1 MSNNLNN
8 QTVKKKKRSS
18 YFNSNPV
25 MNGLGKVKERASE
38 GSLSASYGGIA
49 LKTVFFLLMVVA
61 GIMIYLVLNRLV
73 FTNTAYQGE
82 VFTLNY
88 GELQFQISIVELIV
102 LGSAVIFGIICQ
114 LLACFVAPTIPVTG
128 SLFSVSEGFFISF
141 TIFKILK
148 GYEYLGLLALMITVL
163 VVAIMNLLYAK
174 QIIRAT
180 HKFKMVMVTLFATVI
195 GISILMTIGFFVP
208 FTRPLVAEVMANPAV
223 SIAFTVISI
232 IIAALFLI
240 SDFAMIDTVVNESYP
255 KKYEWRASFGLAFT
269 VIWLYVKILDL
280 IVQIFANSRNN

>member
-8 QTVKKKKRSS
+8 QTTKKKKNS

-25 MNGLGKVKERASE
+25 MNGLNKVNERTSA

-49 LKTVFFLLMVVA
+49 VKTVFFLLMVVV
-61 GIMIYLVLNRLV
+61 GIMLYLVLNNLV
-73 FTNTAYQGE
+73 FTNAAYQGE

-88 GELQFQISIVELIV
+88 DSLEYQVSTVELAMF
-102 LGSAVIFGIICQ
+102 GAVTVVGIICQ
-114 LLACFVAPTIPVTG
+114 ILACFVAPTIPVTG
-128 SLFSVSEGFFISF
+128 SLFSVCEGFFISF

-148 GYEYLGLLALMITVL
+148 GYEYLGMLALMVTVL
-163 VVAIMNLLYAK
+163 VVMVMNLLYAK

-180 HKFKMVMVTLFATVI
+180 HKFRMVMVTLFATVI
-195 GISILMTIGFFVP
+195 GISILMTIGFLIP
-208 FTRPLVAEVMANPAV
+208 FTRPIVGSVMANPAI
-223 SIAFTVISI
+223 SIAFTVISVA
-232 IIAALFLI
+232 IAALFLI
-240 SDFAMIDTVVNESYP
+240 SDFAMIDTVVNENYP

-280 IVQIFANSRNN
+280 IIQIFVNSRDN